1 MNNWALLR
9 NRKIIDLFIGDNPVQ
24 KNLIEE
30 ITMPYMS
37 GMQICKFS
45 QKIGYIQKYNEEK
58 LSRWQYMDRLLYYVI
73 ENDKISI
80 FFKELLDL
88 KRFEELANN
97 DDYEYGFGSSIQEK
111 YWNIINELFQ
121 SINKYLI
128 FDKCYIEYNL
138 QTYQFSLMEF
148 ENDVELYTSKI
159 EEIDSAYIRR
169 IANEAYNAIKN
180 KDYES
185 AITKSRTLVEEVLIK
200 GIENKKVKPS
210 ENGNIN
216 TLYNQFKILYK
227 MHINDDMD
235 IRIKTLL
242 SGFEK
247 ILTAISQMR
256 DKNSDSHGVGDKRL
270 ELNES
275 IAELFVNSSIT
286 FSNFLIYI
294 IEVT

>member
-97 DDYEYGFGSSIQEK
+97 DDFEYGFGSSIQEK

-121 SINKYLI
+121 SINKYLT

-286 FSNFLIYI
+286 FSNFLMILI
-294 IEVT
+294 RN